1 MKYKVVGYGSLM
13 SHRSLKNTVPNREFV
28 PVIVKGYKR
37 VFNLVSDKNAGGDI
51 LNLEQ
56 NMKYFF
62 NGIMFEVNEDEL
74 RKIKEREDDYN
85 FIETVAYDLKEKKK
99 FSPCFISV
107 DFIVGI
113 DHKKQNPN
121 KSYFVLCREAAYHV
135 SKKFG
140 KLWDETTFLA
150 GGERVADWIL
160 RNKDFDSLN
169 SWKGKLR

>member
-1 MKYKVVGYGSLM
+1 M
-13 SHRSLKNTVPNREFV
+13 SHRSLSGTARVRKFI

-62 NGIMFEVNEDEL
+62 NGIMFEVDEDEL

-85 FIETVAYDLKEKKK
+85 FIETAAYDLKEKKK

-113 DHKKQNPN
+113 DHKKQNPD
-121 KSYFVLCREAAYHV
+121 KSYFVLCREAAYHIN
-135 SKKFG
+135 KEFG
-140 KLWDETTFLA
+140 KLWDETTFLSN
-150 GGERVADWIL
+150 GKKVSDWIKKNIGYDTL
-160 RNKDFDSLN
+160 K
-169 SWKGKLR
+169 KE